1 VNLGTAAVDDIGGP
15 WVDDLASASGYTE
28 DLGPGMVCD
37 GLGQIVTG
45 RREVAG
51 RG

>member
-1 VNLGTAAVDDIGGP
+1 VDLGTAAADDIDRP

-28 DLGPGMVCD
+28 DLGSGMVCD

-51 RG
+51 RC